1 MKIQSL
7 VFLSLLIVAVSA
19 PAEATVVVK
28 TINYQH
34 GGTPLQG
41 VLAYDDAVSGKRPGI
56 LVVHEWWGLNDY
68 VKSRVRQ
75 LAELGYVAFA
85 LDMYG
90 RDKVT
95 DHPKQASEWMKT
107 ITANGDF
114 WRERAIAGLA
124 VLKSEERTDADRVA
138 AIGYCFGGATVQQV
152 AYGGANVRGVVSF
165 HGALIPPP
173 DDAASRVSARILIA
187 HGASD
192 PMNPPDKV
200 QSYITAMDA
209 SGLGWQMNVYGGA
222 LHGFTNPGAG
232 RYGLGALGYNRAAD
246 QRSWAEMQRF
256 FDEIF
261 Q

>member
-1 MKIQSL
+1 M
-7 VFLSLLIVAVSA
+7 
-19 PAEATVVVK
+19 TVDK
-28 TINYQH
+28 H
-34 GGTPLQG
+34 GRFDEL
-41 VLAYDDAVSGKRPGI
+41 GKRPGI

-107 ITANGDF
+107 VTANGDF

-124 VLKSEERTDADRVA
+124 VLKSEERTDAARVA

-152 AYGGANVRGVVSF
+152 AYSGARVRGVVSF
-165 HGALIPPP
+165 HGALIAPPEG
-173 DDAASRVSARILIA
+173 AASRVKAQILIC

-192 PMNPPDKV
+192 PMNPPDRV
-200 QSYITAMDA
+200 QAYVTAMDA

-222 LHGFTNPGAG
+222 RHGFTNPGAN
-232 RYGLGALGYNRAAD
+232 RYGLGALGYNRDAD
-246 QRSWAEMQRF
+246 ERSWVEMQRF

-261 Q
+261 K